1 MKDLIE
7 ALNIFLK
14 YPPAGEWHN
23 PLDCNHDE
31 VVICGVDPSDVSE
44 EDKKRLDALGFFV
57 AKEEDAFFKSYRFG
71 SC

>member
-14 YPPAGEWHN
+14 YTQAEN
-23 PLDCNHDE
+23 PTNCSHD
-31 VVICGVDPSDVSE
+31 VLWVDVDETKVSK
-44 EDKKRLDALGFFV
+44 EDKKRLDKLGFFISS
-57 AKEEDAFFKSYRFG
+57 EDGGFMSFRFG